1 MRSPNVA
8 TLALLLATTGVSVS
22 GGGCKPQLR
31 TWPISGEVV
40 FVDKQGAVT
49 PAGAD
54 ILVSFMPVGEPVDRS
69 GAHAMTDRQGRF
81 HGEVM
86 LRPGQDHPGHYKV
99 ALTYPLPP
107 DAGFGLAPGSKTLRR
122 RPIPRQY
129 EDFQMSP
136 LVVDLSGGMQPTMT
150 LKVAD

>member
-1 MRSPNVA
+1 MRPPTVTA
-8 TLALLLATTGVSVS
+8 VALLVSFIAAFVS

-31 TWPISGEVV
+31 SCSISGEVV
-40 FVDKQGAVT
+40 FVDKQGAVS

-54 ILVSFMPVGEPVDRS
+54 ILVSFMPDGEPMDRP
-69 GAHAMTDRQGRF
+69 GAQAMTDGQGRF
-81 HGEVM
+81 HGHVI
-86 LRPGQDHPGHYKV
+86 LRSGQDHPGRYKV

-107 DAGFGLAPGSKTLRR
+107 DAGIGLVPGSNPPRR

-129 EDFQMSP
+129 EDFQTSP
-136 LVVDLSGGMQPTMT
+136 LVVDVSDGTQSTVT